1 MISRKKPISYLE
13 KRRRRCGALCA
24 ERKKILTHST
34 SLLPLKNYYIL
45 CKKKLTNRGFLSSKI
60 IISCVFFCQIKINI
74 FFLPQSMWHYFV
86 KFQFHEKKTIET
98 LVISLF
104 ISEAIK
110 TKLNDINQ
118 IEHNM

>member
-1 MISRKKPISYLE
+1 MIFVKRITNDFTKKNHSYLE

-86 KFQFHEKKTIET
+86 KFQFHEKKQSR
-98 LVISLF
+98 L
-104 ISEAIK
+104 
-110 TKLNDINQ
+110 
-118 IEHNM
+118 